1 MKKINKFLARR
12 TRMIIVGFFILLQ
25 VAFFAAL
32 IYNVSAYIGSIYYF
46 FTFLSYLMIFVILY
60 RSILPE
66 FKISWIVLFAI
77 VPLFGGLFYILF
89 GTKLT
94 SKKFINQISYIDKKT
109 KHYIKFYP
117 EVSKQLKQENLEA
130 YKQSYYMQNW
140 ASAPVYQN
148 TQTKYLSPGEE
159 KFDYLVQELEKAE
172 KFIFLEYFI
181 LEQGVMWSKILNILQ
196 KKVAQGVDVR
206 LMYDDIGSVNTLP
219 PKYYQEVEAM
229 GIRCKPF
236 NPFTANLNIIMNHR
250 DHRKIVVIDGHTA
263 FTGGTNIADEYIN
276 VKERFGHWKDSSI
289 MIKGDAVFSFTV
301 MFLQFWNWKDPLAE
315 NFDDFKPKTGIQ
327 TRQLSSFLEKPSGFV
342 QPYSDSPMDDEPVG
356 ARVYLNLIAAAKKE
370 ICIFTPYFIVDS
382 ILMESLCLS
391 AKNGVDVKIVVPHI
405 PDKKTAFLLTRSHY
419 KKLLQAGVSVYEYT
433 PGFIHSKCVMSDR
446 EIGVVGTVNFD
457 YRSLYHHFECGVWMY
472 KTKALEELALDF
484 DKTIEMSEKMT
495 MDFVKAEKWYYR
507 VLRAIIKVF
516 APLM

>member
-206 LMYDDIGSVNTLP
+206 LLD
-219 PKYYQEVEAM
+219 
-229 GIRCKPF
+229 
-236 NPFTANLNIIMNHR
+236 NI
-250 DHRKIVVIDGHTA
+250 
-263 FTGGTNIADEYIN
+263 
-276 VKERFGHWKDSSI
+276 
-289 MIKGDAVFSFTV
+289 
-301 MFLQFWNWKDPLAE
+301 
-315 NFDDFKPKTGIQ
+315 
-327 TRQLSSFLEKPSGFV
+327 
-342 QPYSDSPMDDEPVG
+342 
-356 ARVYLNLIAAAKKE
+356 
-370 ICIFTPYFIVDS
+370 
-382 ILMESLCLS
+382 
-391 AKNGVDVKIVVPHI
+391 
-405 PDKKTAFLLTRSHY
+405 
-419 KKLLQAGVSVYEYT
+419 
-433 PGFIHSKCVMSDR
+433 
-446 EIGVVGTVNFD
+446 
-457 YRSLYHHFECGVWMY
+457 
-472 KTKALEELALDF
+472 
-484 DKTIEMSEKMT
+484 
-495 MDFVKAEKWYYR
+495 
-507 VLRAIIKVF
+507 
-516 APLM
+516 